1 MSVEIEYV
9 DWAPFDKWEQQLEDM
24 ASVVIE
30 ELKESGGF
38 LKLMERKSDH
48 TFYYNY
54 KIHGIIGDLGHICS
68 LGRKA
73 GQGKDVKKIVLDYS
87 GQDYLRIAHL
97 PAQMMKKIEYE
108 KIFQGEVYKEQWEQ
122 RGWLNIRNINI
133 AVEGPDFLF
142 ESESHKGP
150 VFVIPVYRFEN
161 RKPGIPV
168 YTKDIVIRLILL
180 GMLPVACQ
188 ETGGRNWKEM
198 SCYVERTYGS
208 LLKGKKKGIIYGERA
223 DKKKLEEIKEY
234 YRMKDFY
241 ATGLPVY
248 DDTVLQEARGS
259 WDLYSFVEPEWEKC
273 DENVIRYDVK
283 GKGLYA
289 RNPKEDV
296 VFGTEQAA
304 IDFGTKS
311 TTVAVLDNSGAV
323 AMIPVGSMKNMGAAD
338 FENPTIMEFKDIRR
352 FMEDYQKSEF
362 RPDTKFDHISV
373 SHQAQADYGRP
384 AGQTGIQMRQYMNHL
399 KQWVNNPDSM
409 PDVTDSKGE
418 KIKLEYDGFAQSEP
432 ALNPIEIYAYYIG
445 RNINNMHHQKIY
457 LKYLLS
463 YTATYAEQK
472 REWIRASFEKGLRK
486 SLPPQIGT
494 DEELMK
500 EFEVRL
506 GCDEATAYAV
516 SALRRYMEE
525 DYRRYGRDS
534 VYISQLEDGGIFY
547 GVYDFGG
554 GTLDFSFG
562 VMEQEGEQDIFR
574 QLKYG
579 GSSNLGCENILEELA
594 FEFFCREE
602 NRNVLCENNI
612 KCEKPFLFGTLQNGY
627 QIVGYSDAARFN
639 TRSMIDWLREFWMNG
654 KRIRSV
660 IRLQGENGAE
670 YLVKIKNGASDEN
683 KSAGIELQLSDK
695 EIEYFFD
702 RKVCKGIRL
711 FIQYYKDVIKDDK
724 WLADHLCFLFLAGNA
739 SRADRVVRC
748 FYREFKEEKL
758 TGRFALK
765 QPLPTESDRKK
776 YLANSIR
783 SIPTAKS
790 GVVFGLLRS
799 RPEETDIKIIDETPK
814 VSFQFHLGVKK
825 RDRMY
830 MDRGMFCLLLS
841 AEKIP
846 SSEKSYCF
854 LMKIPQKEFT
864 ILYTSDG
871 RYALPSDNL
880 LIGDEVNIMTI
891 RVSEECVG
899 NYLYVRAKTG
909 SAEVLEL
916 GVSDVEQKYAEEAK
930 VIGTCDFAKG
940 RFKGAE

>member
-1 MSVEIEYV
+1 M
-9 DWAPFDKWEQQLEDM
+9 
-24 ASVVIE
+24 
-30 ELKESGGF
+30 
-38 LKLMERKSDH
+38 
-48 TFYYNY
+48 
-54 KIHGIIGDLGHICS
+54 
-68 LGRKA
+68 
-73 GQGKDVKKIVLDYS
+73 
-87 GQDYLRIAHL
+87 
-97 PAQMMKKIEYE
+97 
-108 KIFQGEVYKEQWEQ
+108 
-122 RGWLNIRNINI
+122 
-133 AVEGPDFLF
+133 
-142 ESESHKGP
+142 
-150 VFVIPVYRFEN
+150 IPVYRFEN
-161 RKPGIPV
+161 HMCRISIDA
-168 YTKDIVIRLILL
+168 KDIVAQLILHR
-180 GMLPVACQ
+180 MLPVVCQ
-188 ETGGRNWKEM
+188 EIDNRDWEELLN
-198 SCYVERTYGS
+198 YVENTYGN
-208 LLKGKKKGIIYGERA
+208 LGKEKKKGSIPVERA

-234 YRMKDFY
+234 YRMKDCY
-241 ATGLPVY
+241 ATGLPAY
-248 DDTVLQEARGS
+248 DDTIFQEARGS
-259 WDLYSFVEPEWEKC
+259 WDLYSFAEPEREIP
-273 DENVIRYDVK
+273 DDGNVIRYQV
-283 GKGLYA
+283 KGLYA

-311 TTVAVLDNSGAV
+311 TTVAVLDINGEI
-323 AMIPVGSMKNMGAAD
+323 AMIPVGAMNNWGAAD
-338 FENPTIMEFKDIRR
+338 FENPTIMEFKDIRQ
-352 FMEDYQKSEF
+352 FMKDYQKAEF

-373 SHQAQADYGRP
+373 SHPALADYGKP
-384 AGQTGIQMRQYMNHL
+384 AEQTGIQMRQYMNHL
-399 KQWVNNPDSM
+399 KQWVNNPNSLL
-409 PDVTDSKGE
+409 DVTDSKGE
-418 KIKLEYDGFAQSEP
+418 KIKLEYDGFAQLEP

-486 SLPPQIGT
+486 SLPPQVGN
-494 DEELMK
+494 DKELMK
-500 EFEVRL
+500 EFEVKL

-525 DYRRYGRDS
+525 DYRSNEGDS
-534 VYISQLEDGGIFY
+534 FYINQLEDGGIFY

-562 VMEQEGEQDIFR
+562 VMEQKGEQDVFR

-594 FEFFCREE
+594 FEFFCREG

-670 YLVKIKNGASDEN
+670 YLVKIKNGASDKN

-702 RKVCKGIRL
+702 EKVCMGIRL

-724 WLADHLCFLFLAGNA
+724 WLTDHLCFLFLAGNA

-776 YLANSIR
+776 YFAYPIR

-814 VSFQFHLGVKK
+814 VNFQFHIGVKK

-830 MDRGMFCLLLS
+830 MDRGLFRLLLP
-841 AEKIP
+841 AEKVP
-846 SSEKSYCF
+846 SSDKRYGF
-854 LMKIPQKEFT
+854 LMKIPQKEFL

-871 RYALPSDNL
+871 RYALASDKL

-891 RVSEECVG
+891 CVPEECVG
-899 NYLYVRAKTG
+899 SFLYVRAKKDST
-909 SAEVLEL
+909 EVLEL
-916 GVSDVEQKYAEEAK
+916 GVSDVEQDHLENVEI
-930 VIGTCDFAKG
+930 IGACDFAKA
-940 RFKGAE
+940 RFDKLYERVKENGKGSR